1 MSIVQNLNIK
11 PAKQTKK
18 TNQEVLYTFSL
29 SQQQQ
34 QFVYKSNSISYTMSN
49 NKRASPDA
57 QTVEWKDT
65 KIDDLTRKDLEKLFK
80 SRHMEFKGL
89 NKDEMVDKIKKDGDV
104 IIDNPES
111 LTNVELIAELR
122 LRNLNDEASKK
133 ETLLARYRGEE
144 EEPPRKKQRVG
155 KKTKRKKSILLC
167 NIIYTTNERRKITR
181 K

>member
-1 MSIVQNLNIK
+1 
-11 PAKQTKK
+11 
-18 TNQEVLYTFSL
+18 
-29 SQQQQ
+29 
-34 QFVYKSNSISYTMSN
+34 MSN

-133 ETLLARYRGEE
+133 ETLLARYRGED

-155 KKTKRKKSILLC
+155 KKPRGKRASCYVTLYTPPTK
-167 NIIYTTNERRKITR
+167 E
-181 K
+181 